1 MIRQCMAQR
10 YGHLKSA
17 IVLILLTPLL
27 MPFSS
32 AQIGIASVSLDCGD
46 DPIMNVNPA
55 EYQDVDL
62 ICTITNDGQFLAEEI
77 KILDEWD
84 GNPTV
89 AMMLSEDTFTL
100 DTGEEEDFTVTFIG
114 DSKIDASFESE
125 FVLEASVTSWG
136 GIPVEGTFFAGNSTH
151 TGDFTIAKYG
161 LVTLD
166 IPDTSSRNMMTS
178 DEVSIVFQLENDG
191 NAEDRIKVEVTNSN
205 ELEMLGFVFTAG
217 TFFAQD
223 VQSGGISTQLELIV
237 RAPSDAAEEIR
248 SEINIVATSSNDD
261 SAIDSVSFDLIVAA
275 EDESSALGGLS
286 LENTDD
292 LAMYG
297 AIGGGVLFI
306 IFLLIIISRIS
317 KRNASRNVA
326 VDDEPKEEAIEIDDE
341 FDLDLDFDDDD
352 DFESDDLDSM
362 FDDL

>member
-1 MIRQCMAQR
+1 MAQR

-17 IVLILLTPLL
+17 IVLILLIPLL

-77 KILDEWD
+77 KILEEWD

-89 AMMLSEDTFTL
+89 SMMLSEDTFTL
-100 DTGEEEDFTVTFIG
+100 DTGEAEDFTVTFIG
-114 DSKIDASFESE
+114 DSKIEASFESE
-125 FVLEASVTSWG
+125 FVIEATVTSWG

-166 IPDTSSRNMMTS
+166 LPDTSSRNMMTS
-178 DEVSIVFQLENDG
+178 DEVLITFQLENDG
-191 NAEDRIKVEVTNSN
+191 NAEDRIEVEVTNSN

-223 VQSGGISTQLELIV
+223 VQSEGVSTQLELIV

-248 SEINIVATSSNDD
+248 AEINIVATSSNDD
-261 SAIDSVSFDLIVAA
+261 SAFDSVSFDLIVAA
-275 EDESSALGGLS
+275 EDKSSGLGALS

-306 IFLLIIISRIS
+306 IFLLVIISRIS
-317 KRNASRNVA
+317 KRNSSRNVA
-326 VDDEPKEEAIEIDDE
+326 VENEPEAIEIEDE
-341 FDLDLDFDDDD
+341 FDLDFDFEEDE
-352 DFESDDLDSM
+352 DFESDDLDAM

>member
-1 MIRQCMAQR
+1 
-10 YGHLKSA
+10 
-17 IVLILLTPLL
+17 
-27 MPFSS
+27 
-32 AQIGIASVSLDCGD
+32 
-46 DPIMNVNPA
+46 
-55 EYQDVDL
+55 VDL

-77 KILDEWD
+77 KILEEWD

-89 AMMLSEDTFTL
+89 SMMLSEDTFTL
-100 DTGEEEDFTVTFIG
+100 DTGEAEDFTVTFIG
-114 DSKIDASFESE
+114 DSKIEASFESE
-125 FVLEASVTSWG
+125 FVIEATVTSWG

-166 IPDTSSRNMMTS
+166 LPDTSSRNMMTS
-178 DEVSIVFQLENDG
+178 DEVIITFQLENDG
-191 NAEDRIKVEVTNSN
+191 NAEDRIEVEVTNSN

-223 VQSGGISTQLELIV
+223 VQSEGVSTQLELIV

-248 SEINIVATSSNDD
+248 AEINIVATSSNDD
-261 SAIDSVSFDLIVAA
+261 SAFDSVSFDLIVAA
-275 EDESSALGGLS
+275 EDKSSGLGALS

-306 IFLLIIISRIS
+306 IFLLVIISRIS
-317 KRNASRNVA
+317 KRNSSRNVA
-326 VDDEPKEEAIEIDDE
+326 VENEPEAIEIEDE
-341 FDLDLDFDDDD
+341 FDLDFDFEEDE
-352 DFESDDLDSM
+352 DFESDDLDAM

>member
-1 MIRQCMAQR
+1 MAQR

-17 IVLILLTPLL
+17 IVLILLIPLL

-55 EYQDVDL
+55 EYRDVDL
-62 ICTITNDGQFLAEEI
+62 TCTITNDGQFLAEEI
-77 KILDEWD
+77 KILEEWD
-84 GNPTV
+84 GDPTV
-89 AMMLSEDTFTL
+89 SMMLSEDTFTL

-136 GIPVEGTFFAGNSTH
+136 GIPVEGTFFAGNSSH
-151 TGDFTIAKYG
+151 TGDLTIAKYG
-161 LVTLD
+161 LITLD
-166 IPDTSSRNMMTS
+166 LPDTSSRNMVTS
-178 DEVSIVFQLENDG
+178 EEISITFQVENDG
-191 NAEDRIKVEVTNSN
+191 NAEDRIEIEVSNSN
-205 ELEMLGFVFTAG
+205 QLEMLGFVFTTG
-217 TFFAQD
+217 SFFVEK
-223 VQSGGISTQLELIV
+223 VQVGGISAQFELIV

-248 SEINIVATSSNDD
+248 SEIIIIATSDNED
-261 SAIDSVSFDLIVAA
+261 SVSDSVSFNLIVEA
-275 EDESSALGGLS
+275 EDKSSGLGGLS

-297 AIGGGVLFI
+297 AIGGGILFI
-306 IFLLIIISRIS
+306 IFLLVIISRIS
-317 KRNASRNVA
+317 KRNSSRNVA
-326 VDDEPKEEAIEIDDE
+326 VENEPEEALEIDDE
-341 FDLDLDFDDDD
+341 FDLDFDFEEDE
-352 DFESDDLDSM
+352 DFESDDLDAM

>member
-114 DSKIDASFESE
+114 DSKIDASFESMRW
-125 FVLEASVTSWG
+125 T
-136 GIPVEGTFFAGNSTH
+136 
-151 TGDFTIAKYG
+151 
-161 LVTLD
+161 
-166 IPDTSSRNMMTS
+166 
-178 DEVSIVFQLENDG
+178 
-191 NAEDRIKVEVTNSN
+191 
-205 ELEMLGFVFTAG
+205 
-217 TFFAQD
+217 
-223 VQSGGISTQLELIV
+223 
-237 RAPSDAAEEIR
+237 
-248 SEINIVATSSNDD
+248 
-261 SAIDSVSFDLIVAA
+261 
-275 EDESSALGGLS
+275 
-286 LENTDD
+286 
-292 LAMYG
+292 
-297 AIGGGVLFI
+297 
-306 IFLLIIISRIS
+306 
-317 KRNASRNVA
+317 
-326 VDDEPKEEAIEIDDE
+326 
-341 FDLDLDFDDDD
+341 
-352 DFESDDLDSM
+352 
-362 FDDL
+362 

>member
-1 MIRQCMAQR
+1 MIRRCMAEGH
-10 YGHLKSA
+10 GHLRSA
-17 IVLILLTPLL
+17 VVLVLLIPLL
-27 MPFSS
+27 MPFAS
-32 AQIGIASVSLDCGD
+32 AQGGIASVSLDCGD
-46 DPIMNVNPA
+46 DPVMNVNPA

-77 KILDEWD
+77 KIVEEWD

-89 AMMLSEDTFTL
+89 AMVLSEDTFTL

-114 DSKIDASFESE
+114 NSKIEASFESE

-136 GIPVEGTFFAGNSTH
+136 GIPIEGAFFAGNSTH

-166 IPDTSSRNMMTS
+166 LPDTSSRNMVTS
-178 DEVSIVFQLENDG
+178 EEVSVTFQVENDG
-191 NAEDRIKVEVTNSN
+191 NAEDKIEIQVSNSN
-205 ELEMLGFVFTAG
+205 ELEMLGFIFTAG
-217 TFFAQD
+217 TYFSER
-223 VQSGGISTQLELIV
+223 VQADGISSQFELII

-248 SEINIVATSSNDD
+248 AAITIVATSDNDD
-261 SAIDSVSFDLIVAA
+261 SESDSVTFDLIVAA

-297 AIGGGVLFI
+297 AIGGGVLFV
-306 IFLLIIISRIS
+306 IFLLVIISRIS
-317 KRNASRNVA
+317 KRNSSRNVA
-326 VDDEPKEEAIEIDDE
+326 VEEEPTEKAIEIDDE
-341 FDLDLDFDDDD
+341 FDLDFDFEEDD
-352 DFESDDLDSM
+352 DFESDDLDAM